1 MNGMP
6 ARRTAP
12 WLRLLLWLS
21 VGLILVG
28 CASPPIS
35 SPTIS
40 PSSSQT
46 PSPTPRPLRVAFLY
60 FGKIADS
67 NWTLAHERGRLA
79 LLLIPGVEADSR
91 QNVPAGADALPV
103 LQELATSDYDV
114 IISTS
119 VAFQDAIWKAA
130 EEYPRVQFLQCDG
143 TRTGANLSSYFGWIE
158 EPLYLA
164 GMVAAGTSTSGKLGF
179 VAAFPISEVIR
190 NINAFTL
197 GARSVNPQ
205 ITVQVAWCLSWDDR
219 VIERQK
225 TTELLDAGCDVIAQ
239 WQDNGEA
246 LLVAQERGAYG
257 IGIHTE
263 MSAIAPQAVLTS
275 AVWDWSVY
283 YTQAIQQ
290 IRQGDT
296 AGTDTR
302 QGMKKGFVG
311 LTPLSSVVPEAVRN
325 LVEAKA
331 SVLRSADSLTI
342 FTGPLIDQQG
352 AIRLAEGRKMTLA
365 ELQMMDWFVQ
375 GVLGEILSD

>member
-1 MNGMP
+1 MP

-12 WLRLLLWLS
+12 WLRLLLWVS
-21 VGLILVG
+21 VSLILVG

-46 PSPTPRPLRVAFLY
+46 PSPTPPPLRVAFLY

-79 LLLIPGVEADSR
+79 LLSLPGVEADSR
-91 QNVPAGADALPV
+91 QDVPAGAEALPV
-103 LQELATSDYDV
+103 LRELATSDYDV

-119 VAFQDAIWKAA
+119 LAFQDAIWKAA

-143 TRTGANLSSYFGWIE
+143 ARTGANLSSYFGWIE

-164 GMVAAGTSTSGKLGF
+164 GMVAAGTSRSGKLGF

-205 ITVQVAWCLSWDDR
+205 ATVQVAWCLSWDDR
-219 VIERQK
+219 VTERQSA
-225 TTELLDAGCDVIAQ
+225 TELLDSGCDVIAQ

-246 LLVAQERGAYG
+246 LIVAQERDAYG
-257 IGIHTE
+257 IGVHTD
-263 MSAIAPQAVLTS
+263 MSAVAPQAVLTS

-283 YTQAIQQ
+283 YTQAIQR
-290 IRQGDT
+290 IREGGT

-302 QGMKKGFVG
+302 QGMKQGLVG
-311 LTPLSSVVPEAVRN
+311 LAPLSAVVPEVVRKT
-325 LVEAKA
+325 VEARA
-331 SVLRSADSLTI
+331 SELRNADSPAF

-375 GVLGEILSD
+375 GVLGEIPSD